1 MIHTLTLNPA
11 IDKLLFLDKFKK
23 NITNRLRSNDDS
35 LGGKGTHVSVNL
47 KSLGID
53 NTAFGIS
60 YGQTGRKIIHMLS
73 KSGVNVQF
81 IHRDESD
88 SRINYILIEDN
99 GDCSTFA
106 SGGIYLDK
114 ETIDE
119 LINRMLPELKENDS
133 LILSGDTSNCF
144 DPCVYNYI
152 INKLKPLSL
161 RIYFDASGPTLRECL
176 NEFPFLIKPN
186 LDELSQLC
194 DRELRTDSEI
204 IDAISSLDRYHIYI
218 VAVSLGENG
227 SIVKCSDSLYRAIP
241 PKVKVLNTIGC
252 GDCYLSGMIYGIEKK
267 YDMEQTLRF
276 ATAISAATAESESS
290 VGFNLQRAQELMPM
304 VTIKKI

>member
-73 KSGVNVQF
+73 ETGINVQF
-81 IHRDESD
+81 IHREELE

-106 SGGIYLDK
+106 SGGVYLDK
-114 ETIDE
+114 ESIDE
-119 LINRMLPELKENDS
+119 LINLMVPKMKKNDS

-152 INKLKPLSL
+152 INKLKQLDL
-161 RIYFDASGPTLRECL
+161 KIYFDASGPTLKECL
-176 NEFPFLIKPN
+176 NESPYLIKPN

-194 DRELRTDSEI
+194 SRELRTDQDV
-204 IDAISSLDRYHIYI
+204 IDAITSLDRHHINI
-218 VAVSLGENG
+218 IAVSLGENG
-227 SIVKCSDSLYRAIP
+227 SIVKYANSLYRAVP
-241 PKVKVLNTIGC
+241 PKVSVLNTIGC
-252 GDCYLSGMIYGIEKK
+252 GDCYLSGIVYGMEKQ
-267 YDMEQTLRF
+267 YDMAQTLRF
-276 ATAISAATAESESS
+276 ATAISAATAESEFS
-290 VGFNLQRAQELMPM
+290 VGFSLQRAQELIPM
-304 VTIKKI
+304 VTIKKL

>member
-1 MIHTLTLNPA
+1 M
-11 IDKLLFLDKFKK
+11 
-23 NITNRLRSNDDS
+23 
-35 LGGKGTHVSVNL
+35 
-47 KSLGID
+47 
-53 NTAFGIS
+53 
-60 YGQTGRKIIHMLS
+60 
-73 KSGVNVQF
+73 
-81 IHRDESD
+81 
-88 SRINYILIEDN
+88 
-99 GDCSTFA
+99 
-106 SGGIYLDK
+106 
-114 ETIDE
+114 
-119 LINRMLPELKENDS
+119 
-133 LILSGDTSNCF
+133 
-144 DPCVYNYI
+144 
-152 INKLKPLSL
+152 
-161 RIYFDASGPTLRECL
+161 

-204 IDAISSLDRYHIYI
+204 IDAISSLDRYHINI

-227 SIVKCSDSLYRAIP
+227 SIVKCADSLYRAIP